1 MSLQSYEYGLS
12 PHDGFKVYRQFQF
25 NHNHLE
31 ILNRLYMP
39 LIARDRYIS
48 LYEPIRE

>member
-25 NHNHLE
+25 NHNHHWK
-31 ILNRLYMP
+31 Y
-39 LIARDRYIS
+39 LIDCICH
-48 LYEPIRE
+48 